1 VERLGITS
9 ARARTGSAGDAIAMV
24 AAVPGFLY
32 GERER
37 KEVMCSDRQ
46 YA

>member
-1 VERLGITS
+1 VAPPGARVHSRSLGPL
-9 ARARTGSAGDAIAMV
+9 ALAPMFQY
-24 AAVPGFLY
+24 GF
-32 GERER
+32 RER